1 MGYAMSSTLE
11 RNLAMARAARKQ
23 TSRRSKGVEVNRM
36 RKGAVSHQGVEDR
49 ERLPQA
55 RYQESPVELLEGVA
69 QARGLER
76 ASVEHGPD
84 GPLAAPHL
92 PLAPQ
97 LARAVVKGEQPIVP
111 SCGRRAKLGPRKNR

>member
-1 MGYAMSSTLE
+1 
-11 RNLAMARAARKQ
+11 
-23 TSRRSKGVEVNRM
+23 M
-36 RKGAVSHQGVEDR
+36 RKGAVPHQGVEDR

-69 QARGLER
+69 EARGLER

-97 LARAVVKGEQPIVP
+97 LAGAVVKGEQPIVP
-111 SCGRRAKLGPRKNR
+111 SCSRRAKLGPRKNRSATLIRAEVFRPKPTQNQYTRR